1 LKNELNDKSKLF
13 HLWVDTFTVKDLIN
27 RYNAKEVLELVM
39 KIPKVLGTY
48 KENILIDK
56 ILKNGA

>member
-1 LKNELNDKSKLF
+1 
-13 HLWVDTFTVKDLIN
+13 LIN

-48 KENILIDK
+48 KENLLIDK